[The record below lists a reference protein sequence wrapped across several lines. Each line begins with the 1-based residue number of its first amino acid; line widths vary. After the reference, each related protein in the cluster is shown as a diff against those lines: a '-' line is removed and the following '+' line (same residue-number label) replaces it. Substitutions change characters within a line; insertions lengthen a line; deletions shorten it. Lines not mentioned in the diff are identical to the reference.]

1 MTRFRLALISL
12 ISLISSN
19 AWADL
24 RAFEVDFQYRQEV
37 IEALRG
43 VLVNDPS
50 FAREGFAA
58 YGHVQLLPGGQ
69 ILVEAS
75 PETLVQIDAVIR
87 SISARPVVATPRVSL
102 RYWAVLGTRAQGN
115 VVDEVGT
122 PVPSVLNDVLAEL
135 ERMHGDLTFRVLG
148 TAALATESGQ
158 EGEIS
163 GPTLS
168 VKQQAYVQGD
178 TLNGEIRMT
187 LQARVGGPASPAPP
201 ISIGNLTVRT
211 TLGRGQFVVV
221 GENAMQGGGL
231 DGPVFYIVHWPE
243 NE

>member
-1 MTRFRLALISL
+1 MKRIPLAFFGLTL
-12 ISLISSN
+12 LISSN

-37 IEALRG
+37 LEALRG
-43 VLVNDPS
+43 VLVDNPNI
-50 FAREGFAA
+50 AREGFAA
-58 YGHVQLLPGGQ
+58 YGHVELLPGGQ
-69 ILVEAS
+69 ILVEAA

-102 RYWAVLGTRAQGN
+102 RYWAVLGSRAQGN
-115 VVDEVGT
+115 VGDEIGT

-135 ERMHGDLTFRVLG
+135 ERMHGDLTFRVIG

-168 VKQQAYVQGD
+168 VAQTAYVQSD
-178 TLNGEIRMT
+178 TLNADIRMV
-187 LQARVGGPASPAPP
+187 LQGVVGPAGPAADS
-201 ISIGNLTVRT
+201 SIGNLSVRT

-221 GENAMQGGGL
+221 GENAVRGGGL
-231 DGPVFYIVHWPE
+231 DGPVFYIVHWPP

>member
-1 MTRFRLALISL
+1 M
-12 ISLISSN
+12 LISSN

-43 VLVNDPS
+43 VLVSDPS

-122 PVPSVLNDVLAEL
+122 PAPSVLNDVLAEL

-158 EGEIS
+158 
-163 GPTLS
+163 
-168 VKQQAYVQGD
+168 D
-178 TLNGEIRMT
+178 R
-187 LQARVGGPASPAPP
+187 
-201 ISIGNLTVRT
+201 
-211 TLGRGQFVVV
+211 
-221 GENAMQGGGL
+221 
-231 DGPVFYIVHWPE
+231 
-243 NE
+243 